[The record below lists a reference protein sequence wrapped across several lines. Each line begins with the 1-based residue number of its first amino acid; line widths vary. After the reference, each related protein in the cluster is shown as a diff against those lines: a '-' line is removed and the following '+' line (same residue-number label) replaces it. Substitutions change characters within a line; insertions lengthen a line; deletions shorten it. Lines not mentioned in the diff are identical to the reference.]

1 MDEIRGANWLIQQ
14 LGNDMNHVFALP
26 EPPAVPIA
34 GSDTTF
40 PVRRIFCIGR
50 NYAAHA
56 REMGKDPNR
65 EPPFFFTKFPD
76 AAVPGGGAVPYPSE
90 TTNYHYEA
98 ELVIAIGKEGAGIS
112 NAAALDLVFGYAVGL
127 DMTRRD
133 LQLEAR
139 DKGRPWDAGKNFG
152 FSAPIGPIRPVE
164 TGGHVSAGRIFL
176 TVNGVTK
183 QDADIADLIWD
194 CAETIAHVSRF
205 ERLLPGDLIYTGTPA
220 GVGPVQ
226 PGDVIDVAIVGL
238 EPLRVT
244 IGKAD
249 PSFRA

>member
-1 MDEIRGANWLIQQ
+1 MT
-14 LGNDMNHVFALP
+14 HVFELP
-26 EPPAVPIA
+26 ERPAVPIT
-34 GSDTTF
+34 GSNATF

-56 REMGKDPNR
+56 REMGKDPDR
-65 EPPFFFTKFPD
+65 EPPFFFAKFPD
-76 AAVPGGGAVPYPSE
+76 AAVPSGGAVPYPPE

-112 NAAALDLVFGYAVGL
+112 KTAALDLVFGYAVGL

-139 DKGRPWDAGKNFG
+139 DKGRPWDTGKNFA
-152 FSAPIGPIRPVE
+152 FSAPIAPIRPVE
-164 TGGHVSAGRIFL
+164 IGGHVSAGRIHL

-194 CAETIAHVSRF
+194 CAETIAYISRF
-205 ERLLPGDLIYTGTPA
+205 ERLLAGDLVYTGTPA
-220 GVGPVQ
+220 GVGPVR
-226 PGDVIDVAIVGL
+226 PGDVIDVSIAGL
-238 EPLRVT
+238 EPLSVT
-244 IGKAD
+244 IREMD
-249 PSFRA
+249 PAFRT